1 MITGLFLS
9 KKFRE
14 YLIGSKI
21 QILCEMAHPV
31 QKFQITKGP
40 AGPSPVTPEQRYWK
54 EFRSSQN
61 IPFQSPVT
69 HISFTPPSADALLQT
84 SNDYFVAS
92 SGTRLQMYSIRT
104 CKLVKTISR
113 FSDIVHGGEIR
124 RDGRLIVAGDD
135 TGKIQVFDVQS
146 RAILRTWEEHK
157 QPVWTAKFS
166 PTVLTSIMST
176 SDDRT
181 VRLWDLPTGESTVV
195 FSGHSDY
202 VRCGSFMSGNMSDL
216 IITGSY
222 DSTVRLWDPRTSGKA
237 RMTFKHTAPV
247 EDVVSMP
254 SGTQI
259 TAATGNQ
266 ISVLDIIAGK
276 PLQILKNHQK
286 TVTSLCLASN
296 GSRLVSGG
304 LDGHVKV
311 FETTGWNNV
320 YGSKYSS
327 PILAVSVVNAGLH
340 REDRHIIVG
349 LQSGIMSIKTRLSG
363 HEKVKQ
369 RDRDKEM
376 QALIEGSL
384 EKYDKKSKKRKREID
399 KEVKEKYLASKEAEF
414 IIEGQEQRRRK
425 SESAWERDL
434 RQGKYAKA
442 LDQILVKK
450 MPSITVLSVLQHL
463 RHRSALRTALEGRDE
478 ITLRPIFKWVSN
490 RLIDPRYV
498 SICTDVSL
506 LLLDIYSHHVAHS
519 IELEKMI
526 RALHHRARLEV
537 TWAQQACQISG
548 MLKLLMVA

>member
-1 MITGLFLS
+1 
-9 KKFRE
+9 
-14 YLIGSKI
+14 
-21 QILCEMAHPV
+21 MAHQV
-31 QKFQITKGP
+31 QKFQVTKGP
-40 AGPSPVTPEQRYWK
+40 AGPSPLTPEQRYWK

-61 IPFQSPVT
+61 VPFQSPVT
-69 HISFTPPSADALLQT
+69 HFSFTPPPANTLLQT

-92 SGTRLQMYSIRT
+92 SGTRLQIYSIRT
-104 CKLVKTISR
+104 RKLVKTISR
-113 FSDIVHGGEIR
+113 FSDIVHSGEIR

-166 PTVLTSIMST
+166 PVILTSLMST

-181 VRLWDLPTGESTVV
+181 VRLWDLPTGESTTI

-202 VRCGSFMSGNMSDL
+202 VRCGNFMPGNMSNL

-222 DSTVRLWDPRTSGKA
+222 DSTVRLWDPRISGKA
-237 RMTFKHTAPV
+237 TMIFKHTAPV
-247 EDVVSMP
+247 EDVISMP

-259 TAATGNQ
+259 TAAAGNQ

-286 TVTSLCLASN
+286 TVTSLCLASD
-296 GSRLVSGG
+296 GTRLVSGG
-304 LDGHVKV
+304 LDGLVKV

-327 PILAVSVVNAGLH
+327 PVLAVSVVNAGVN
-340 REDRHIIVG
+340 REDRHIVVG

-363 HEKVKQ
+363 QEKVKQ
-369 RDRDKEM
+369 RDRDNEM
-376 QALIEGSL
+376 QALIDGTL
-384 EKYDKKSKKRKREID
+384 ENHDKKSRKRKRGIG
-399 KEVKEKYLASKEAEF
+399 KEAKDKYSICEGADVV
-414 IIEGQEQRRRK
+414 IEGQEQRRRK
-425 SESAWERDL
+425 AEETWERDL
-434 RQGKYAKA
+434 RQGKYSKA
-442 LDQILVKK
+442 LDQILDNKL
-450 MPSITVLSVLQHL
+450 PSITVLSVLQHL
-463 RHRSALRTALEGRDE
+463 RHRSALRSALEGRDE

-506 LLLDIYSHHVAHS
+506 LLLDIYSRHVADS
-519 IELEKMI
+519 IELENMI
-526 RALHHRARLEV
+526 RALHQRARLEV

-548 MLKLLMVA
+548 MLKLLMA